1 MKLEFTKQLM
11 KLSNVNVR
19 SELHGAEREAA
30 SDLKFEVSISNDIL
44 SDLDPALKS
53 TFYCY
58 DDARK
63 DLADQGKKEPGFLPH
78 LKFPKM
84 AQAIKWNEEMES
96 ANIAITEPGAKS
108 AIELKEVKVN
118 NLQFTPK
125 DGGTVVLEFR
135 VQCRPD
141 EKIFGKLAMLVQSD
155 VEVTLS
161 EAEAA

>member
-1 MKLEFTKQLM
+1 MNLEFTKQLM
-11 KLSNVNVR
+11 KLANVNVR

-30 SDLKFEVSISNDIL
+30 SDLKFEVAISNDIL

-53 TFYCY
+53 TFYHY
-58 DDARK
+58 DGARQDLVDAGK
-63 DLADQGKKEPGFLPH
+63 KKEPGFLPH

-84 AQAIKWNEEMES
+84 AQAIKWNEEMET

-108 AIELKEVKVN
+108 AIELKDVKVN
-118 NLQFTPK
+118 NVQFTPK
-125 DGGTVVLEFR
+125 DGGTVVFEFR
-135 VQCRPD
+135 VQCKPD

-161 EAEAA
+161 AAE